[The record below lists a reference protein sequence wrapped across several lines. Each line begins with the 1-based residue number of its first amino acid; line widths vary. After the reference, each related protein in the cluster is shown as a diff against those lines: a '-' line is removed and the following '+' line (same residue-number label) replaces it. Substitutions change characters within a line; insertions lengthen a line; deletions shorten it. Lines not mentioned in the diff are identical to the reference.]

1 MLFRIWIKNEL
12 TNFNFTNLSLWKFYI
27 SSLYLLGLND
37 YYAQVEK
44 AEKELMALVPK
55 IIDTIKNEL
64 LIQHTHSQKSTIER
78 NEKIQS
84 ALDECSNEVWKVFEY
99 EKVQRDGAVLNDW
112 ILCDGAIATLFTD
125 EDNLQASR

>member
-1 MLFRIWIKNEL
+1 M
-12 TNFNFTNLSLWKFYI
+12 
-27 SSLYLLGLND
+27 LGLNE

-44 AEKELMALVPK
+44 AEKDFVALAPK
-55 IIDTIKNEL
+55 IIDTIKNDL

-78 NEKIQS
+78 NEKIQN

-99 EKVQRDGAVLNDW
+99 EKVQRNEAALNDW